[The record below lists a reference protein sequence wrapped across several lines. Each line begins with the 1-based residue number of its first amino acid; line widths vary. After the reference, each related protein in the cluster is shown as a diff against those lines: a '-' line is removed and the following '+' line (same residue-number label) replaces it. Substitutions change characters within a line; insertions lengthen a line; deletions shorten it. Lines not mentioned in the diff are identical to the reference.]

1 MNWDINIPDNLA
13 FAMNSTLGSML
24 IIVLI
29 LVNYITKYD
38 PDHFQRSIFCSLL
51 IFYFVSILSDFL
63 FLFFQGKS
71 GRIVYSFLYVFV
83 VWHYLTQMLCY
94 CYMAVFIDYMAF
106 RKKSRSD
113 KIILFSYLAFAVY
126 SFFLLFGCRDGF
138 FISID
143 SGNILHRGSH
153 FFIRYIMVGC
163 PMLFALGELI
173 LYRSL
178 LKSSNFTV
186 FIRLL
191 AFFLIGSTL
200 DFLFVTTSLA
210 WPWETA
216 ALLYSYFFI
225 VQSYVRIDPLT
236 DIGNRLSFN
245 EFTNQLSRHNSGESW
260 AIVMLDMDHF
270 KKINDT
276 LGHQEGDRALGGMA
290 VVLKGCITK
299 NGFVARY
306 GGDEFVL
313 TTRVDKGGKEDGRN
327 KISILM
333 AEIQSVIDQFNVKKI
348 RPYKLEISY
357 GYDIY
362 TADGKQSMEE
372 FLNHIDSLMYTH
384 KQERR
389 RASDKREGAA
399 G

>member
-1 MNWDINIPDNLA
+1 MSWDVEIQDNLA
-13 FAMNSTLGSML
+13 FALNATLGSML
-24 IIVLI
+24 IIMLI
-29 LVNYITKYD
+29 LVNFVTKYN
-38 PDHFQRSIFCSLL
+38 PDRFQRSIFCSLL
-51 IFYFVSILSDFL
+51 IFYVVSIFSDFL
-63 FLFFQGKS
+63 FLLFRGVP
-71 GRIVYSFLYVFV
+71 GNLIHSFLYVFA

-94 CYMAVFIDYMAF
+94 FFMAVFVDYMAF
-106 RKKSRSD
+106 RKRTRSN
-113 KIILFSYLAFAVY
+113 KIILFSYFAFAVY
-126 SFFLLFGCRDGF
+126 SVLLLFGCKYGF

-143 SGNILHRGSH
+143 SKNIFHRGSH
-153 FFIRYIMVGC
+153 FYIRYITACC
-163 PMLFALGELI
+163 PMLFALGELV

-178 LKSSNFTV
+178 LKRSYFTV

-191 AFFLIGSTL
+191 AFFFIGATFDL
-200 DFLFVTTSLA
+200 LFVATSLA
-210 WPWETA
+210 WPWEAA

-245 EFTNQLSRHNSGESW
+245 EFTNLLSRHNSGESW

-270 KKINDT
+270 KMINDT
-276 LGHQEGDRALGGMA
+276 LGHQEGDRALCDMA
-290 VVLKGCITK
+290 AILKSCATK
-299 NGFVARY
+299 NDFVARY

-313 TTRVDKGGKEDGRN
+313 TTKVEKGDKE
-327 KISILM
+327 KILKLM
-333 AEIQSVIDQFNVKKI
+333 SEVQADIDNINVKKN

-357 GYDIY
+357 GYDVY

-389 RASDKREGAA
+389 RASDYKEEVA

>member
-1 MNWDINIPDNLA
+1 MA
-13 FAMNSTLGSML
+13 T
-24 IIVLI
+24 
-29 LVNYITKYD
+29 
-38 PDHFQRSIFCSLL
+38 
-51 IFYFVSILSDFL
+51 FV
-63 FLFFQGKS
+63 
-71 GRIVYSFLYVFV
+71 
-83 VWHYLTQMLCY
+83 
-94 CYMAVFIDYMAF
+94 DYMAF

-113 KIILFSYLAFAVY
+113 RIILFSYVAFALYAV
-126 SFFLLFGCRDGF
+126 FLLFGCRYGF
-138 FISID
+138 FIRID
-143 SGNILHRGSH
+143 SENIFHRGSL
-153 FFIRYIMVGC
+153 FYVRYIFGFF
-163 PMLFALGELI
+163 PMLFAFGELV

-178 LKSSNFTV
+178 LKRSHFTV

-191 AFFLIGSTL
+191 VFFFIGATSDL
-200 DFLFVTTSLA
+200 LFVTTSLA

-245 EFTNQLSRHNSGESW
+245 EFTNMLSRHNSGESW

-270 KKINDT
+270 KMINDT
-276 LGHQEGDRALGGMA
+276 LGHQEGDRALCDMA
-290 VVLKGCITK
+290 VILKNCITK
-299 NGFVARY
+299 NDFVARY

-313 TTRVDKGGKEDGRN
+313 TTRVEKGSKE
-327 KISILM
+327 KISKLM
-333 AEIQSVIDQFNVKKI
+333 GEIQTAIDQSNAKKN
-348 RPYKLEISY
+348 RLYKLEISY

-384 KQERR
+384 KQEHR
-389 RASDKREGAA
+389 RASDYKVEAA